1 MRDGVG
7 PRHEAPGLEHGHA
20 DRRVV
25 HLAVNVNTGY
35 KYYYTGFSITW
46 QWMLDPKY
54 CFPVVRAEQH
64 SSMEQVNLEINNT
77 LENTNYF
84 LEVVSLVHPENEVGY
99 IC

>member
-35 KYYYTGFSITW
+35 GIITPDMVLPA
-46 QWMLDPKY
+46 QVADVGLPGEHREP
-54 CFPVVRAEQH
+54 PVSPRRPVPLRR
-64 SSMEQVNLEINNT
+64 LR
-77 LENTNYF
+77 
-84 LEVVSLVHPENEVGY
+84 
-99 IC
+99 